1 MAVKVHDTQDVERT
15 LPEVAEVGE
24 YARSKVA
31 EEKSR
36 ALAAEGELED
46 QITAEKTR
54 AEAAESTLTENL
66 NKEISDRQAAV
77 EDEAEERA
85 SADSS
90 LSQSIQEEAQRAEGA
105 EQALQ
110 TAVNTKLARVDGTTT
125 NPQVYVKS
133 ASGSQQMVDYGT
145 GLVGNGLVQRDANGQ
160 VVVPTPTVTTHAVN
174 KQYVDQK
181 VANIDSTTSGLQEA
195 IDAEKARAMQ
205 AESGLQD
212 AIDAEES
219 ARASAIS
226 ELTERVAAEET
237 ARQQGDSAN
246 NTKIESE
253 TTRAQQAESAL
264 QEAINAE
271 ESRATQVENGLSSR
285 LTAVEGKIPAQ
296 ASAQNQLADKNYVT
310 DLVSKSAADR
320 VTYNQAGD
328 PFPTR
333 NALLT
338 ASTFYH
344 AGAVY
349 TPNEHD
355 YALVVADEGA
365 PSPFT
370 GGQTR
375 FEWNGSTW
383 EYAYGINERPFTSE
397 EQEALDS
404 GITAEKVAK
413 IDQKLDKSSS
423 KESLYGTDK
432 AGNQVM
438 ISRFDYATASQGAKA
453 DTAYQKPS
461 SGIPKSDLVAEVQES
476 LSKADSAYQK
486 PLSGI
491 PKTDLDSSVGASIS
505 KADTAYQKPST
516 GIPESDLSSSVNQS
530 LDRADSAYQKP
541 SSGIPNSDLDSSVRS
556 SLSKADTAFQT
567 SEGDILPVE
576 NGGTG
581 VASLENVKVG
591 SAKKADSAVADG
603 DGNEIPK
610 TYAKAT
616 IVPVR
621 YNGGYWSTYGGQSAK
636 AGDLA
641 LIIDN
646 TGSTAYQKGCLYKVS
661 SASGSSMSLSPT
673 RIADWVSAQAGALNG
688 SIDMGK
694 NDITFSTEDP
704 GDLVWAQDGSTEN
717 ARIYYDNINE
727 MLILRAASGSDIVGG
742 KVTVNGSL
750 YEKDHKV
757 VTENKIKSYI
767 AFNGENPAELF
778 GGTWEDFSYQ
788 VPLQD
793 NFYIDF
799 TGKSYTYNLNNA
811 FDTVKSCALI
821 CITCTSAG
829 EKARGIWA
837 YTPSA
842 GHNYQGKQLA
852 EISVTNGYDGNTISV
867 SVASGA
873 GNVLSVNTS
882 FSGTW
887 RLTVIP
893 LQAADQL
900 AVLWKRLS

>member
-1 MAVKVHDTQDVERT
+1 MSYKILEKNGVDNQNVDGGAFNNFAAGGRDGIVGGVLAECALTAAGSAIGISPGLIILHGIRIKVTGIETLALSSVPLNPTSYQIVAQVTLASNGDVDFSFFIRTPQPLVQNSLYKSDMGTYQAELASFTHNPDGTISDLIRTMDTIYGAGGG
-15 LPEVAEVGE
+15 EVNLEVG
-24 YARSKVA
+24 
-31 EEKSR
+31 
-36 ALAAEGELED
+36 
-46 QITAEKTR
+46 
-54 AEAAESTLTENL
+54 
-66 NKEISDRQAAV
+66 
-77 EDEAEERA
+77 
-85 SADSS
+85 
-90 LSQSIQEEAQRAEGA
+90 
-105 EQALQ
+105 
-110 TAVNTKLARVDGTTT
+110 
-125 NPQVYVKS
+125 
-133 ASGSQQMVDYGT
+133 
-145 GLVGNGLVQRDANGQ
+145 
-160 VVVPTPTVTTHAVN
+160 TVTTETIAAGLDAEFNVDVRHEDATNKTYLDFDAKIPRGESGTDAGAVHFN
-174 KQYVDQK
+174 EEQTLTDEQK
-181 VANIDSTTSGLQEA
+181 EQARENIDAASTNGNFPDFHA
-195 IDAEKARAMQ
+195 GYAEKD
-205 AESGLQD
+205 E
-212 AIDAEES
+212 
-219 ARASAIS
+219 
-226 ELTERVAAEET
+226 
-237 ARQQGDSAN
+237 QGN
-246 NTKIESE
+246 
-253 TTRAQQAESAL
+253 
-264 QEAINAE
+264 
-271 ESRATQVENGLSSR
+271 
-285 LTAVEGKIPAQ
+285 
-296 ASAQNQLADKNYVT
+296 
-310 DLVSKSAADR
+310 
-320 VTYNQAGD
+320 
-328 PFPTR
+328 PFPT
-333 NALLT
+333 
-338 ASTFYH
+338 
-344 AGAVY
+344 
-349 TPNEHD
+349 
-355 YALVVADEGA
+355 
-365 PSPFT
+365 
-370 GGQTR
+370 
-375 FEWNGSTW
+375 
-383 EYAYGINERPFTSE
+383 
-397 EQEALDS
+397 
-404 GITAEKVAK
+404 
-413 IDQKLDKSSS
+413 
-423 KESLYGTDK
+423 
-432 AGNQVM
+432 
-438 ISRFDYATASQGAKA
+438 
-453 DTAYQKPS
+453 
-461 SGIPKSDLVAEVQES
+461 
-476 LSKADSAYQK
+476 
-486 PLSGI
+486 
-491 PKTDLDSSVGASIS
+491 
-505 KADTAYQKPST
+505 
-516 GIPESDLSSSVNQS
+516 
-530 LDRADSAYQKP
+530 
-541 SSGIPNSDLDSSVRS
+541 
-556 SLSKADTAFQT
+556 
-567 SEGDILPVE
+567 
-576 NGGTG
+576 
-581 VASLENVKVG
+581 
-591 SAKKADSAVADG
+591 
-603 DGNEIPK
+603 

-621 YNGGYWSTYGGQSAK
+621 WNGGYWSSYGGQSAK

-646 TGSTAYQKGCLYKVS
+646 TGSTGYQKGCLYKVS